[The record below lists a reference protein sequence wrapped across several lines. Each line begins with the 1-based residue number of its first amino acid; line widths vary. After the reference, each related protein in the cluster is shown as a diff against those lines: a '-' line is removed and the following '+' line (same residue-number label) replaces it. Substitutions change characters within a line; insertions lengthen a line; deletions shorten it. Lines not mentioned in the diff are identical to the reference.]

1 MPYQEKYSTLKSF
14 VFFEKDIKKRKDL
27 LKKYDLDDTYNI
39 RSIFTDDLESI
50 YIIVKRF
57 NNFTNVCA
65 IIFTILSL
73 LIIINYTMDSYSKK
87 KNTKGILMSLGIN
100 KKEINMILLFESI
113 ILSVFTILFSSIL
126 YYFISEYILKFYFN
140 FGHLVSNPF
149 NLTLYNIII
158 ISIFTFISF
167 FISFTIIM
175 KKNNK
180 SNLTDIIYN
189 R

>member
-1 MPYQEKYSTLKSF
+1 
-14 VFFEKDIKKRKDL
+14 
-27 LKKYDLDDTYNI
+27 
-39 RSIFTDDLESI
+39 
-50 YIIVKRF
+50 
-57 NNFTNVCA
+57 
-65 IIFTILSL
+65 
-73 LIIINYTMDSYSKK
+73 
-87 KNTKGILMSLGIN
+87 MSLGIN

-113 ILSVFTILFSSIL
+113 SLSVFTILFSSIL

-180 SNLTDIIYN
+180 SNITDIIYN